1 MGDLRGKSKGAGTYK
16 SGLATGL
23 VFGLLVGGVLGG
35 ALMKTGQ
42 AGMALGGGRVAVT
55 QVNSMDLPVRRI
67 GVPTASDHLKLV
79 EVRFA
84 ATAEH
89 RNVAWTEWGGN
100 PSAKPVVLGW
110 DKPGRWPVLDVPAG
124 WCVVW
129 MDGNKILGISDA
141 DGRQTNMVVAA
152 DPVTRAVLLPGG
164 LRPTAGK
171 EFAYMP

>member
-1 MGDLRGKSKGAGTYK
+1 MATEKGVGTYK
-16 SGLATGL
+16 AGFATGS
-23 VFGLLVGGVLGG
+23 VVGLIAGALLGGVL
-35 ALMKTGQ
+35 MKPGQ
-42 AGMALGGGRVAVT
+42 AGIPRLARGGGSQT
-55 QVNSMDLPVRRI
+55 SSLDLPIKRI
-67 GVPTASDHLKLV
+67 GVPTGADHLKLV
-79 EVRFA
+79 EVWFA

-129 MDGNKILGISDA
+129 MEGNRILGISDA
-141 DGRQTNMVVAA
+141 DGRQTNMVMAA